1 MKARVDF
8 DHFAKIDLR
17 VGTVLAAEISPKARV
32 PAYKLTID
40 FGALGTRTSSAQITE
55 RYPAQHLV
63 GKQVIAVVNFEPR
76 QVATVL
82 SEVLVLAV
90 VGQHGGVVLLTPDAP
105 LANGGLVR

>member
-1 MKARVDF
+1 MKAPIDF
-8 DHFAKIDLR
+8 DRFAQIDLR
-17 VGTVLAAEISPKARV
+17 VGTVVAAEISPKARM

-55 RYPAQHLV
+55 RYATQQLV

-90 VGQHGGVVLLTPDAP
+90 VGQIGGVILLTPDAP
-105 LANGGLVR
+105 LTNGSMVR